1 MVEVE
6 SEILSAVIGCNGLHK
21 HVPEYG
27 WRAWK
32 ASGKSVD
39 VVYWDT
45 GNGWCEIMNVI
56 PRKGKNESAVVK
68 FYRKLNKM
76 ISRCYDENGYRI
88 A

>member
-6 SEILSAVIGCNGLHK
+6 SEILSAVIGSKGLHK
-21 HVPEYG
+21 HAPEYG

-32 ASGKSVD
+32 ACGRSVD

-45 GNGWCEIMNVI
+45 GNGWCEIMDII
-56 PRKGKNESAVVK
+56 PHKGKRVAVIE
-68 FYRKLNKM
+68 FYKKLDAA